1 MLVLERWEKDA
12 KVIIL
17 SGRFDKSARVGLE
30 TAIAQAEEARCHHI
44 ILDLANVSSIDSAGI
59 GKLFLTYRHLQR
71 KSIQLSLLDPRP
83 VVQEIL
89 NLVELSKVLAIHKTD
104 QDVLTAA

>member
-1 MLVLERWEKDA
+1 MLLSERWEKDS

-30 TAIAQAEEARCHHI
+30 TAIAQAEEALCHHI

-59 GKLFLTYRHLQR
+59 GKLFLAYHHLHR
-71 KSIQLSLLDPRP
+71 KGIQLSLMNPRP
-83 VVQEIL
+83 VVEKIL
-89 NLVELSKVLAIHKTD
+89 NLVKLSTVMPICKSHEEVF
-104 QDVLTAA
+104 TAA